1 MNQLLTGLFGEGGLL
16 RVRSLLVLG
25 GGAVLCYLAIEGS
38 LNADALL
45 AALSALAGGYVTGR
59 FTRNGA

>member
-1 MNQLLTGLFGEGGLL
+1 
-16 RVRSLLVLG
+16 
-25 GGAVLCYLAIEGS
+25 VLCYLAIEGS